1 VKALRWALPFL
12 VVLGFAFAANA
23 AEVAIPPAPS
33 AWVTDTA
40 GFLTPQTVDTLDAR
54 LRAYQAT
61 TGHQILVYVAPTTG
75 VAPTEDWTERAFARW
90 KVGRKGIDDGLV
102 MFVFPTDHKVR
113 IEVGYGLEQTVPDAI
128 ASRIIRNT
136 VTPKIRAGQPD
147 QAVVSGVDE
156 ILGVIGG
163 EAAPAPAVATAAPA
177 YDEGDSDQSP
187 WAVFAGILIA
197 LLICAGVFW
206 LLSKLPEIKGTYI
219 SGGNSGSGWGD
230 AFAIGGMLLG
240 GALSG
245 GGSGGGFSGG
255 GGSGGG
261 GGATGSW

>member
-1 VKALRWALPFL
+1 VPLVMLLGVTMAVK
-12 VVLGFAFAANA
+12 A
-23 AEVAIPPAPS
+23 AEVPIPPAPS

-40 GFLTPQTVDTLDAR
+40 GFLTPQTVDALDAR

-75 VAPTEDWTERAFARW
+75 ATPTEEWTERAFARW

-102 MFVFPTDHKVR
+102 MFIFPTDRKVR

-128 ASRIIRNT
+128 AARIIRNT

-156 ILGVIGG
+156 ILGDIGG
-163 EAAPAPAVATAAPA
+163 EVVPQTATPEP
-177 YDEGDSDQSP
+177 YDEEEGDADAHP
-187 WAVFAGILIA
+187 LDVVIGVVIA
-197 LLICAGVFW
+197 LLIVV
-206 LLSKLPEIKGTYI
+206 LSLFVIGKVSAKIDKLVGPSV
-219 SGGNSGSGWGD
+219 SGGNSGSGWWD
-230 AFAIGGMLLG
+230 VLSIGGGLLAG
-240 GALSG
+240 GVG
-245 GGSGGGFSGG
+245 GGGFSGG
-255 GGSGGG
+255 GGMGGG